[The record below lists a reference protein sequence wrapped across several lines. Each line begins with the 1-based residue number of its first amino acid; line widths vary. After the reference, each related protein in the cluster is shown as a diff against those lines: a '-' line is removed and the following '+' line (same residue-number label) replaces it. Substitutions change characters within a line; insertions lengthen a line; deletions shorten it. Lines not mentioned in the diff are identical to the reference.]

1 MRFAYP
7 RRSQKDDPFSLG
19 DEMALTQVEDVF
31 FVESGQRRKIEIGDL
46 LFSGETGFL
55 ESSLVGFPLA
65 FGYF

>member
-55 ESSLVGFPLA
+55 
-65 FGYF
+65 